1 MNPHRRADVAEIR
14 TEFLKMMTELRTEFK
29 QDVTELRT
37 EFKQDVAELR
47 TEFKQDVAELRST
60 VSRIHVPYNDA
71 RLAGVEKQI
80 GEIGSKITYLTDAHE
95 RFVRAVDKYEQ
106 DGGNYPLMVSFVI

>member
-1 MNPHRRADVAEIR
+1 MNPHRRAYIAEIR
-14 TEFLKMMTELRTEFK
+14 TEYLEMMTDLRAEFK
-29 QDVTELRT
+29 QDI
-37 EFKQDVAELR
+37 AELR
-47 TEFKQDVAELRST
+47 AKFKQDVAELRST

-71 RLAGVEKQI
+71 RLASVEKQI